1 MNSAFASWHDFWLM
15 GGYAFYVWLAVAF
28 TLAPLLALVLHTRL
42 QRKALLRAIR
52 RQQAS
57 ARRVAAAR
65 GRASEQGGEV

>member
-15 GGYAFYVWLAVAF
+15 GGYAFYVWLAVVF
-28 TLAPLLALVLHTRL
+28 TLVPLLALVMHTRL
-42 QRKALLRAIR
+42 QRKALLRDIR

-65 GRASEQGGEV
+65 ARAFTQGGER